1 MAPKRKAP
9 AAKKAAPKK
18 KTKAEQAAAASPT
31 EPEPAQP
38 SRSPQTSKVCRT
50 ASHTPVTCS
59 PSVCHD
65 GRLPQHAAP
74 ASAVPPVDSPD
85 RTVCSHTLAD
95 AVSELAGCA
104 GNGQQD
110 DCGRCLVCAL
120 RERHALQSPLTQR
133 TTRTR
138 ARAVPPP
145 PFDGASR

>member
-18 KTKAEQAAAASPT
+18 KTKAEQAAASPT

-38 SRSPQTSKVCRT
+38 SRSPQTSKVCRSSFT
-50 ASHTPVTCS
+50 HTSRLLPVW
-59 PSVCHD
+59 HD
-65 GRLPQHAAP
+65 GRLPQHAARLRP
-74 ASAVPPVDSPD
+74 HSLLSTRQTARCA
-85 RTVCSHTLAD
+85 RTHSLTRSL
-95 AVSELAGCA
+95 SAGCA

-110 DCGRCLVCAL
+110 DCGRGLVCAL

-138 ARAVPPP
+138 AHAVQPPP
-145 PFDGASR
+145 IDRASR